1 MSGLRRESDR
11 DNTGERR
18 YRGGRGD
25 RRREGVGRLSRVR
38 GPVSGVLPDRGGV
51 TGSRPAERSGS
62 SGRSSRRRP
71 RGSRNHCQQVGR
83 GSSGTLRRLGET
95 RVYTPCCA
103 VDPSERCRTDSPDS
117 LHDMG
122 KLVRMHFRGRGETS
136 VRSGGVDRTHHVA
149 ALSVSSTGRGGE
161 PVGVRV
167 TTGRGR
173 GWNRSSSSGGIGPP
187 RFFTRH
193 RESVTGSPFR
203 SSCR

>member
-1 MSGLRRESDR
+1 M
-11 DNTGERR
+11 
-18 YRGGRGD
+18 
-25 RRREGVGRLSRVR
+25 R

-71 RGSRNHCQQVGR
+71 RGSRNRCQQVGR

-95 RVYTPCCA
+95 RVYTPWCA
-103 VDPSERCRTDSPDS
+103 VDSSERCRTDSPDS

-122 KLVRMHFRGRGETS
+122 KLVRMHFRGRGEIS

-149 ALSVSSTGRGGE
+149 VLSVSSTGRGGE

-187 RFFTRH
+187 PIFHPASRVSNRKPVPIQWSVVRSGDAEDCHPRH
-193 RESVTGSPFR
+193 RRFNAGG
-203 SSCR
+203 CIAGHA